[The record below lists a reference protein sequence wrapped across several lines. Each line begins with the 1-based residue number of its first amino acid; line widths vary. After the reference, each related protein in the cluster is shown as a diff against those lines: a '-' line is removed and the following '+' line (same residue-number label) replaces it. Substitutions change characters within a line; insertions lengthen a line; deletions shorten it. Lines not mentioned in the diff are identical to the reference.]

1 MVCLRN
7 LSTIVVYLSLLIASV
22 ARCFDDEIRESD
34 DESRIISDIE
44 EETLPPTPSVPC
56 NSSILPLITETSET
70 STVRPLSKVNK
81 TSSSQIKSKN
91 FPTPTVPKALP
102 KVEVHQKMTRTSLS
116 IVSQTQLPEQLN
128 KTIDYNSNISTS
140 SSTLNSSQ
148 AEGSNLRS
156 LIKTGVLNG
165 FQILIA
171 FLSFLAFLILVIILV
186 IVYWLFK
193 FKKP

>member
-148 AEGSNLRS
+148 A
-156 LIKTGVLNG
+156 
-165 FQILIA
+165 
-171 FLSFLAFLILVIILV
+171 
-186 IVYWLFK
+186 
-193 FKKP
+193 